1 MIYLVKYM
9 MLGLHCQ
16 KSLNGVWGV
25 VHYVIVIWT

>member
-9 MLGLHCQ
+9 MLGLCCQ
-16 KSLNGVWGV
+16 KSLNGVLGV